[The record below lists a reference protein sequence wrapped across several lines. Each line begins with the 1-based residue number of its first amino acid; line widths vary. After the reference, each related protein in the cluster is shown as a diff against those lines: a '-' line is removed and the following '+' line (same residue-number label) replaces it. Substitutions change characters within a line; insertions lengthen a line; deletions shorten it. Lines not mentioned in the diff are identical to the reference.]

1 MTQIEQE
8 VTNSGQ
14 EMESNMKEVSQLQ
27 HSIQELDIELQ
38 TQLSTVGSPAPGSL
52 PGHGMGAWGGFTES
66 SAGARIG
73 TFLLKSLLAP

>member
-27 HSIQELDIELQ
+27 HSIQELEIELQ

-52 PGHGMGAWGGFTES
+52 PELGMGWLYTIL
-66 SAGARIG
+66 RVG
-73 TFLLKSLLAP
+73 TSLLKSSPAP